1 MSDNQTPRGVVSSQ
15 QNERQKTTLSR
26 RAVTKDVVMVA
37 INTDGWKP
45 AGPYPSGTRRV
56 VKLTKKGLP
65 SFYYYF
71 NPPASPEELE
81 WLSDLPDAYNYMH
94 PKTPNALSWDAAT
107 QKIVDNEKPEKAKAK
122 GTTDIKTKT
131 TITTNNLSAQDL
143 LDPLF
148 PFNILDSDK
157 RTTVV
162 DLALQNRWL
171 TKICMKA
178 GMATLFASFQFR
190 GFPQGKFISSLTDWE
205 HDTAGLEAHINDF
218 LESAA
223 TMNAAIEQENKLK
236 VDVAA
241 LKTTVDELEGRVE
254 YWQNLYRE
262 KLNELRLAVNS
273 MCEADIE
280 KLASKMVVDKALRST
295 PQQ

>member
-107 QKIVDNEKPEKAKAK
+107 QKIVDNEKREKAKAK

-131 TITTNNLSAQDL
+131 TMTTNNLSAQDL

-148 PFNILDSDK
+148 PLNILEGDK

-190 GFPQGKFISSLTDWE
+190 GFPQGKFISSLTDWKDKPAE
-205 HDTAGLEAHINDF
+205 LEAHINDF

-223 TMNAAIEQENKLK
+223 TMNAAIEHEKELENKTILLEL
-236 VDVAA
+236 A
-241 LKTTVDELEGRVE
+241 LE
-254 YWQNLYRE
+254 YMKKDYGLLHDKYQ
-262 KLNELRLAVNS
+262 KSVGDLRLAVSS

-280 KLASKMVVDKALRST
+280 KLASKMVVDQALRST